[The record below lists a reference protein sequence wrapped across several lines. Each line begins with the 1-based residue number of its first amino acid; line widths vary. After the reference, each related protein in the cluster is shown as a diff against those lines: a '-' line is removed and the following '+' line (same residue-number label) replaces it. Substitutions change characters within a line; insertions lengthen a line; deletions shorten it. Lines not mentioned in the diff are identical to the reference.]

1 MLSRALSE
9 RDIQAIVDMAIEEPS
24 RWEDTEKAESGKK
37 PEQSKASGRKS
48 YDRRLR
54 ARIARAVEHL
64 IVPEKGQGDPLVYRQ
79 LLAPGILFTPP
90 AA

>member
-1 MLSRALSE
+1 MLSRALCE

-48 YDRRLR
+48 DDRRLR
-54 ARIARAVEHL
+54 ARIARRSNISL
-64 IVPEKGQGDPLVYRQ
+64 CRRKGRE
-79 LLAPGILFTPP
+79 IR
-90 AA
+90 